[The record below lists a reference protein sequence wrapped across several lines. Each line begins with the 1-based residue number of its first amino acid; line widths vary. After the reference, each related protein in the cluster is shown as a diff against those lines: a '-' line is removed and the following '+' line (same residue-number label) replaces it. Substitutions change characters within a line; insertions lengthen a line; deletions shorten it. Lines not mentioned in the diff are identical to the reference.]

1 MVCVGRRGRR
11 RGCFVAWQRPKPH
24 PIARPIA
31 TSAITSEANIGHRC
45 GWDGAIC
52 GEGAGLGAGGA
63 GGRVDILLNVIVDQQ
78 LR

>member
-11 RGCFVAWQRPKPH
+11 RDALLLGSGRNQH

-31 TSAITSEANIGHRC
+31 TSAITSEANVGHRC

-63 GGRVDILLNVIVDQQ
+63 GGRVDILLNVIADQQ
-78 LR
+78 FR